1 MLILSMFVSIVIV
14 VIIVLTMYN
23 RELICTLLWN
33 WPYTPRIHKH
43 IDDESFSIYDYVSC
57 KRDYDKIN
65 IIRLHCD
72 HKCE

>member
-33 WPYTPRIHKH
+33 WPYTPLIYKH
-43 IDDESFSIYDYVSC
+43 IDDVSFSIYDCVSC
-57 KRDYDKIN
+57 KRDYNKTN